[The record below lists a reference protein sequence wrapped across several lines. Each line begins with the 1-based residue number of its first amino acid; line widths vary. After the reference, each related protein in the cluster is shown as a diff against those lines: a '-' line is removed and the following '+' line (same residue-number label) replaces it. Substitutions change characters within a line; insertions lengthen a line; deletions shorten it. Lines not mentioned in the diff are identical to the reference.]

1 MSVRRGSAVPDD
13 ASQIPDNASDSGKC
27 EFNTNLLFSLQAKKV
42 NLAMLIPAWFY
53 VRNAI

>member
-1 MSVRRGSAVPDD
+1 MRMRLREEKEDIGSRGGVVHY
-13 ASQIPDNASDSGKC
+13 GKVI
-27 EFNTNLLFSLQAKKV
+27 FFISSLLAKKV

>member
-1 MSVRRGSAVPDD
+1 MQGDRNEVEGSMKKVALGTTEHIGN
-13 ASQIPDNASDSGKC
+13 S
-27 EFNTNLLFSLQAKKV
+27 LLAKKV